1 MASVFLAEDLEHGRL
16 VALKVLHPE
25 LAAALGRE
33 RFLHEIRVTARL
45 DHPHILPVLA
55 SGDAAGLLW
64 YTMPYVEGESLR
76 SRLEREIQLPLAD
89 TLRIASAVAD
99 ALDYA
104 HGRGVVHRDI
114 KPENILLAHG
124 HARVADF
131 GIARALESAG
141 GEKLTQ
147 TGTAIGTPTYMSP
160 EQAGGGPV
168 DGRSDIYS
176 LGCVL
181 YEMLAG
187 EPPFTGPT
195 PQAVIARRLVETP
208 RPLVATRDQLPPGV
222 DNAVA
227 KALARVPADRFQT
240 ATEFTDTLGRAA
252 ASPALPIAA
261 PARRPSGS
269 RRHLIAPLGLFVL
282 LAIALLVWM
291 GHFAGQSV
299 ATPERLSK
307 AASVAV
313 LPFRNLGRDSAEEYL
328 SDGITEDLINS
339 LGRVPDVR
347 VVARTSA
354 FSFKGKS
361 EDIRQVGARL
371 GVGAVVEGSLR
382 RVGDT
387 LRVTAQL
394 IDIANGYQLWTG
406 RYDRPSRE
414 LLAMEDEL
422 SRAILTVLSPKSAA
436 GLAASPSGKPTDD
449 PEAYKLFLRANYHMG
464 KLTER
469 DFRSAL
475 NLYDSAIGLDPTFAL
490 AYAGLSG
497 AYAGLYG
504 TFLSAAEGMPKAKA
518 AALRALELDSSLAEG
533 YVALSSIQS
542 QYEWNW
548 KAAERSLLKAIKLNP
563 GITVARSAYG
573 WLLTILGR
581 LGEAATQLQWAR
593 QHDPL
598 DLNLEVMMA
607 WPAYYG
613 RRFDEAIER
622 LGKTVRGDSS
632 FVGGQFRLGEAYAYK
647 GVFDSA
653 EARLEA
659 ARGLIGNHPDV
670 LGRLGYVYARSG
682 RAQKARAIID
692 TLRSHY
698 KKGKSDEPYDLAIV
712 YTALGEK
719 DRALD
724 WLDTAYAERSTWI
737 QFAKVSP
744 ELDSL
749 RTEPRFQVFLR
760 KLGLD

>member
-1 MASVFLAEDLEHGRL
+1 V
-16 VALKVLHPE
+16 VLS
-25 LAAALGRE
+25 
-33 RFLHEIRVTARL
+33 IT
-45 DHPHILPVLA
+45 
-55 SGDAAGLLW
+55 
-64 YTMPYVEGESLR
+64 
-76 SRLEREIQLPLAD
+76 
-89 TLRIASAVAD
+89 
-99 ALDYA
+99 
-104 HGRGVVHRDI
+104 
-114 KPENILLAHG
+114 
-124 HARVADF
+124 
-131 GIARALESAG
+131 
-141 GEKLTQ
+141 
-147 TGTAIGTPTYMSP
+147 
-160 EQAGGGPV
+160 
-168 DGRSDIYS
+168 
-176 LGCVL
+176 
-181 YEMLAG
+181 
-187 EPPFTGPT
+187 
-195 PQAVIARRLVETP
+195 
-208 RPLVATRDQLPPGV
+208 
-222 DNAVA
+222 
-227 KALARVPADRFQT
+227 
-240 ATEFTDTLGRAA
+240 
-252 ASPALPIAA
+252 
-261 PARRPSGS
+261 
-269 RRHLIAPLGLFVL
+269 
-282 LAIALLVWM
+282 LLVWSRRPA
-291 GHFAGQSV
+291 GHSA
-299 ATPERLSK
+299 AAPERLSK
-307 AASVAV
+307 AASIAV
-313 LPFRNLGRDSAEEYL
+313 LPFRNLDRDSSEEYL

-361 EDIRQVGARL
+361 EDVRQVGARL
-371 GVGAVVEGSLR
+371 GVDVVVEGSLR

-394 IDIANGYQLWTG
+394 IDIANGYQLWSG
-406 RYDRPSRE
+406 RYDRPSGE
-414 LLAMEDEL
+414 LLAVEDEL
-422 SRAILTVLSPKSAA
+422 SRAILKVLSPKSAT
-436 GLAASPSGKPTDD
+436 GLASSPSGKPTDN

-469 DFRSAL
+469 DFRAAL
-475 NLYDSAIGLDPTFAL
+475 HLYDSAIGLDPTFAL
-490 AYAGLSG
+490 AYSGLSG

-533 YVALSSIQS
+533 YVALSAIQS

-548 KAAERSLLKAIKLNP
+548 KGAERSLLKAIELNP

-573 WLLTILGR
+573 GLLTVLGR
-581 LGEAATQLQWAR
+581 LDEAATQLQWAR

-607 WPAYYG
+607 WPDYYS

-659 ARGLIGNHPDV
+659 ARGLIGNHPDI

-682 RAQKARAIID
+682 RPEKARAIID

-698 KKGKSDEPYDLAIV
+698 KKGKSDEPYDLAII

-719 DRALD
+719 GRALD
-724 WLDTAYAERSTWI
+724 WLDTAYVERSTWI

-749 RTEPRFQVFLR
+749 RSMPRFQAFL
-760 KLGLD
+760 KKVGLSS